1 MLSAYREREIEE
13 QASVELDA
21 HLEQC
26 AACRET
32 LASYT
37 DVGAKVHAAPVFAPP
52 QDMHA
57 KLMKALADEQL
68 KFLQK
73 SAPGKVSTPEF
84 LKPYLPERA
93 RETQRQDD
101 IASFSTAETGPLPII
116 RTKRK
121 PRRVQVNQLAVLG
134 LAAAILIM
142 LMTGGLTSLLMLAKS
157 NPTSISKTTSSL
169 ALPTEVDQKF
179 YTTNTLYPNV
189 TSAIPSGNYVYYA
202 ASGNGANSNS
212 WMIMQLDRS
221 TQISKPLLN
230 ISSSDPLVVLQ
241 ASNSWLVWL
250 EYSLPQPMAHEN
262 WPGNNSHHSPQR
274 TWSLHYLSLLQQPQ
288 SQSTAS
294 GNGSATSTP
303 TVTVTPTRQTG
314 AKTPVD
320 QQPVVALLPESTV
333 LTQGIFDSLTA
344 PTWVTTPVQ
353 GTWLANNTLL
363 VVALD
368 AKGISHLESYQL
380 VQPVL
385 SAATGKAAVSQT
397 AVTKEA
403 KGQLIA
409 TAPAGHVFTWPTA
422 DTSGMDVYWAD
433 EWIAADGTLQSDV
446 WQQTAFE
453 QIINNGG
460 YPEAEVS
467 YTQKIFL
474 ADGLSFQPQVVDN
487 TLFFLSASEISVT
500 NNDVVPN
507 GIPLPLSATDSSVN
521 LTPRTDP
528 SVYASLPDATVHGTI
543 FMIPLNGLNL
553 GTENSLGTVG
563 QAVGLQAG
571 NNYVVWQDSSGYK
584 MYDVVRQADV
594 VLGDTL
600 NNATIL
606 IVDGNTTLWFSG
618 DTMPGANLTLMVYN
632 WPN

>member
-37 DVGAKVHAAPVFAPP
+37 DVGVKVHATPVLAPP

-84 LKPYLPERA
+84 LKPYLQERA
-93 RETQRQDD
+93 KETQRQDD
-101 IASFSTAETGPLPII
+101 IASFSTAETGPLPMI
-116 RTKRK
+116 RAKRK
-121 PRRVQVNQLAVLG
+121 PRRVPLNQLAILG
-134 LAAAILIM
+134 MAAAILIM
-142 LMTGGLTSLLMLAKS
+142 LMTGGLTSLLMLARS

-189 TSAIPSGNYVYYA
+189 TSAVPSGNSVYYA
-202 ASGNGANSNS
+202 ASGNGENSNT
-212 WMIMQLDRS
+212 WMIMQLDRG

-230 ISSSDPLVVLQ
+230 EPSSDPLIVLQ

-262 WPGNNSHHSPQR
+262 WPGNDSHHLPQR
-274 TWSLHYLSLLQQPQ
+274 VWSLHYLSLLQQPQ
-288 SQSTAS
+288 SQST
-294 GNGSATSTP
+294 NGSANLP
-303 TVTVTPTRQTG
+303 TVTVTPGSQTG
-314 AKTPVD
+314 TQTSTD
-320 QQPVVALLPESTV
+320 QQPPATLLPESVV

-363 VVALD
+363 VAALD

-380 VQPVL
+380 TQPVL
-385 SAATGKAAVSQT
+385 ASTTGKGATSEKAS
-397 AVTKEA
+397 AKEA
-403 KGQLIA
+403 QGQLIA
-409 TAPAGHVFTWPTA
+409 TAPVGHVFAWPTA

-433 EWIAADGTLQSDV
+433 EWIAADGTLQSNV
-446 WQQTAFE
+446 LQQTAFE
-453 QIINNGG
+453 QIVDNHG
-460 YPEAEVS
+460 YPEEDVS
-467 YTQKIFL
+467 YTQNVFL
-474 ADGLSFQPQVVDN
+474 SDGLSFQPQVVDD

-500 NNDVVPN
+500 NKDVVPN
-507 GIPLPLSATDSSVN
+507 GIPLPLSATDPLVN

-528 SVYASLPDATVHGTI
+528 NIYGSLPDATVHGTI
-543 FMIPLNGLNL
+543 FMIPLDGLNL
-553 GTENSLGTVG
+553 GLENSLGTVG

-571 NNYVVWQDSSGYK
+571 SNYIVWQDSSGYK
-584 MYDVVRQADV
+584 MYDVARQADV

-600 NNATIL
+600 NNASLL

-618 DTMPGANLTLMVYN
+618 NATPGTNLTLMVYN